1 VGRRELLMILIAA
14 VSLGLIALAMLLVR
28 GPSSQVAAARVEAPA
43 RKPSSAPV
51 SPPASAVSSKWNSE
65 NRADWVGN
73 QRNAAAFELPAE
85 NTVPIWMN
93 RVRPLLVVRCVA
105 KSTEVLVWT
114 GSAMTMEPQTE
125 DHTVTFQL
133 DDEPALTER
142 WADSAEHDA
151 LFAPAGAAFAGRLIS
166 ARTMRF
172 GYTPHNAA
180 HVVAHFQLSGLGE
193 LVEAF
198 AKDCGWK
205 K

>member
-1 VGRRELLMILIAA
+1 VGRRELLVILIAV
-14 VSLGLIALAMLLVR
+14 VSLGLIALAMLSAR
-28 GPSSQVAAARVEAPA
+28 GPSSEVAAARVEAPL

-51 SPPASAVSSKWNSE
+51 PPPASAVSSKWNSE

-85 NTVPIWMN
+85 NTVPIWLN
-93 RVRPLLVVRCVA
+93 RVRPLLVVRCVS

-114 GSAMTMEPQTE
+114 GSAITMEPQTE

-151 LFAPAGAAFAGRLIS
+151 LFAPAGVAFAGRLIG

-180 HVVAHFQLSGLGE
+180 PVVAHFQLSGLGE

-198 AKDCGWK
+198 AKECGWK